1 MREKNVCNVRVSLDQ
16 PETLEVVVV
25 IAEGAHHLL
34 ANLRVRRGTSG
45 AQATQRQGLVAARAR
60 TSQRTFI
67 QPTITTNSIIV
78 KKGKYMSVLSRSF
91 SEPLAGTGQQA
102 RVKRWSGSDAGPGRD
117 TRVWNTWRRAG
128 TPLPPCYLR
137 DDVLPG
143 DETQQK
149 VGVHGNGDHLRVGQR
164 HVDPVVAEK
173 VAAEARD
180 TEAVGRGWLARHGA
194 TARRP
199 TAATRHSPAV
209 LV

>member
-1 MREKNVCNVRVSLDQ
+1 MQRTRAVGILREKNVCNVRVSLDQ

-102 RVKRWSGSDAGPGRD
+102 RVKRWSGSDAGPGPD
-117 TRVWNTWRRAG
+117 SIPYV
-128 TPLPPCYLR
+128 
-137 DDVLPG
+137 
-143 DETQQK
+143 
-149 VGVHGNGDHLRVGQR
+149 RVGTC
-164 HVDPVVAEK
+164 
-173 VAAEARD
+173 AR
-180 TEAVGRGWLARHGA
+180 
-194 TARRP
+194 P
-199 TAATRHSPAV
+199 SPPP
-209 LV
+209 